1 MTMKTIGVRTGA
13 AALVALVLL
22 ASQAVAAPAAKWAV
36 DPANSRVSFK
46 GAMNGDAFTGVFK
59 RWTAD
64 IAFDPKN
71 LAGSKAAV
79 AIDVGSGVTGD
90 ADRDQALPTAD
101 WFSAAHFPKATF
113 VTSSI
118 KNTGGDHYLAQGT
131 LSIRGAS
138 RPVSLPFTLD
148 IAGDVAKMNGALT
161 LDRTAFG
168 VGQGQWANGQVV
180 DTKVT
185 VDVAVTAHRV
195 H

>member
-1 MTMKTIGVRTGA
+1 MAMKTIGVQIGA
-13 AALVALVLL
+13 TVLVAFL
-22 ASQAVAAPAAKWAV
+22 ASQALAAPAAKWAV
-36 DPANSRVSFK
+36 DPANSKVSFK

-71 LAGSKAAV
+71 LAASKAAV
-79 AIDVGSGVTGD
+79 AIDVGSGATGD
-90 ADRDQALPTAD
+90 ADRDQAMPTAD
-101 WFSAAHFPKATF
+101 WFSVARFPKATF

-118 KNTGGDHYLAQGT
+118 KSAGGDHYVAQGV

-138 RPVSLPFTLD
+138 KPIALPFTLD
-148 IAGDVAKMNGALT
+148 IVGDTTKMNGALT

>member
-1 MTMKTIGVRTGA
+1 MSMAMKRFGA
-13 AALVALVLL
+13 AALAVALAAAPAL
-22 ASQAVAAPAAKWAV
+22 AGPAAKWTV
-36 DPANSRVSFK
+36 DQGASKLSFN
-46 GAMNGDAFTGVFK
+46 GAMNGEAFTGAFR

-71 LAGSKAAV
+71 LAGSKASV
-79 AIDVGSGVTGD
+79 SIDVGSAATGD

-101 WFSAAHFPKATF
+101 WFAAAKFPKATF

-118 KNTGGDHYLAQGT
+118 KNTGKDHYVAQGA
-131 LSIRGAS
+131 LAIRGVS

-148 IAGDVAKMNGALT
+148 ISGTTAKMNGQLI
-161 LDRTAFG
+161 LDRTTFG

-185 VDVAVTAHRV
+185 VDVAVTAHKV